1 MGYTRPDV
9 GLSTRTR
16 DIICNEF
23 CKALFF
29 ISMDRN
35 DLFNSIGFL
44 TMERNAQCSIYRMT
58 SDSYLNLKTFK
69 MSKLDF
75 QNLFQPIVS

>member
-23 CKALFF
+23 CKALFL

-44 TMERNAQCSIYRMT
+44 TMERNAQGFDI
-58 SDSYLNLKTFK
+58 KE
-69 MSKLDF
+69 
-75 QNLFQPIVS
+75 